1 MFNKSFETTLWRK
14 DDLFGKWFLESR
26 ISAQVEVACA
36 FNSGTQEAEAGV
48 SLWVWG
54 QSDLQNKFQDS
65 QSSYTKTATTTKSQT
80 NKYQQQKKSA
90 FHVQKN
96 KLDLYLTPYSRTNLN
111 WSDFH
116 VRNL

>member
-48 SLWVWG
+48 SL
-54 QSDLQNKFQDS
+54 
-65 QSSYTKTATTTKSQT
+65 
-80 NKYQQQKKSA
+80 
-90 FHVQKN
+90 
-96 KLDLYLTPYSRTNLN
+96 
-111 WSDFH
+111 
-116 VRNL
+116 